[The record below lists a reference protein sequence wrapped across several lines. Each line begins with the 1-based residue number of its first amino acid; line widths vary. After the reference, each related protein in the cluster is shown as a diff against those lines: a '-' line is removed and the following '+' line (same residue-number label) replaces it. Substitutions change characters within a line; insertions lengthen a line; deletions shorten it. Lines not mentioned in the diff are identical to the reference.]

1 MLPRDSAGPAGPRG
15 RRPLPRALALLAL
28 VAVSG
33 PTAAAQDGAED
44 FLTLCARC
52 HGAEGDGQG
61 PEVLDRP
68 ARSFKDGGF
77 SFGNTAEAIGRTITH
92 GIPGSPMPAFGETL
106 LVARVEALARHV
118 LSLAPPQTEVP
129 DADTILAVGEHPVV
143 VRGGLPPI
151 ADGADDHPRGL
162 LLGLPEGLTF
172 EYRADDLRLLGVR
185 AGEFVRRTDWTGRG
199 GTPLEPLGRV
209 VWLAEGG
216 DPGPFVFVRPRGV
229 GEERPLAVRLRS
241 TRTPAEEPSLHWTVE
256 NGSGDGIASV
266 NEQPRVVTTS
276 LGAGFA
282 RRLVVRTTGEHDVVF
297 RWAPPA
303 GESLGLVDRHGLV
316 FARPDGTY
324 EAQLVHIADP
334 QGATVRLHISP
345 TGTEVTVKPG
355 AKGITITAITVL
367 MSDWPDDGFERLV
380 SELGG

>member
-1 MLPRDSAGPAGPRG
+1 VVFTSPP
-15 RRPLPRALALLAL
+15 
-28 VAVSG
+28 VA
-33 PTAAAQDGAED
+33 TQDGAED

-77 SFGNTAEAIGRTITH
+77 SFGNTAEAIERTITH
-92 GIPGSPMPAFGETL
+92 GIPGSPMPAFGETMPDE
-106 LVARVEALARHV
+106 RIEALARHV
-118 LSLAPPQTEVP
+118 LTLAPPQTEVSE
-129 DADTILAVGEHPVV
+129 ADTILAVGDHPVI

-151 ADGADDHPRGL
+151 AEGADDHPRGL

-209 VWLAEGG
+209 VWLSEGG
-216 DPGPFVFVRPRGV
+216 DPAPWIHEIPRGE
-229 GEERPLAVRLRS
+229 GEPRTLDVHLRS
-241 TRTPAEEPSLHWTVE
+241 TRTPAGEPSILWTAVD
-256 NGSGDGIASV
+256 GRGDEVLVV
-266 NEQPRVVTTS
+266 NEQPRAVTTS
-276 LGAGFA
+276 LGTGFA
-282 RRLVVRTTGEHDVVF
+282 RRLVVRTTGEDHVVF
-297 RWAPPA
+297 RWPPPE
-303 GESLGLVDRHGLV
+303 GESLGLVGREGLV

-324 EAQLVHIADP
+324 EAQLIHIADP
-334 QGATVRLHISP
+334 KGFSVNLHISP
-345 TGTEVTVKPG
+345 AGSEVTVKPG

-367 MSDWPDDGFERLV
+367 MSEWTHDDFARLEA
-380 SELGG
+380 ELGA